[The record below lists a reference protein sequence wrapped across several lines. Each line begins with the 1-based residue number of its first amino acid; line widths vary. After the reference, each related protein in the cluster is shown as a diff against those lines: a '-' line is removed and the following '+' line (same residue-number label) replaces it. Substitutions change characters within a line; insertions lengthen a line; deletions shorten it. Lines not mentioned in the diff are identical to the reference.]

1 MAGVFETGVTSE
13 SLCLQSHNGHQLNVP
28 RPSGKGVQGTPAFHW
43 EVYLEW
49 EEPGLPHSLLL
60 HRGSPSICFI
70 LFESP
75 SSIKHPCILAAD
87 TLLRAEFCPNAPSDG
102 HAQVT
107 VTFVLGVLVY
117 GLFNYT
123 QSLKHLHN
131 ALKYSRPFLFNFIFL
146 LVFGDYPA
154 KHSVNSIKFIPQLI
168 QSPMTMEASPL

>member
-1 MAGVFETGVTSE
+1 MAFWNRSYLREFVSAVSQRTLAERATSIG
-13 SLCLQSHNGHQLNVP
+13 QRRAGHSCIPL
-28 RPSGKGVQGTPAFHW
+28 G
-43 EVYLEW
+43 
-49 EEPGLPHSLLL
+49 GLPRVGRAWLATQPSLAP
-60 HRGSPSICFI
+60 RGSPSICFI
-70 LFESP
+70 WFESP
-75 SSIKHPCILAAD
+75 SSIKQPCILAAD
-87 TLLRAEFCPNAPSDG
+87 TGLRAEFCPNAPSDG

-123 QSLKHLHN
+123 QSLKHLHG
-131 ALKYSRPFLFNFIFL
+131 ALKYSWPFLFNFICL